1 MHIKHTTESEI
12 PSNKWQT
19 TTIPVANPDLQIRP
33 QFGRKNKGG
42 GGGGRALRASPL
54 GSYRPY
60 RLTRNSPHVRQS
72 KAVLDCKFQSVNS
85 RFQEIESGFF
95 FSGT

>member
-42 GGGGRALRASPL
+42 GGGGGTGPPRLSPGFIQALSPYKKFTSCKAIQ
-54 GSYRPY
+54 GSFG
-60 RLTRNSPHVRQS
+60 L
-72 KAVLDCKFQSVNS
+72 
-85 RFQEIESGFF
+85 
-95 FSGT
+95 

>member
-42 GGGGRALRASPL
+42 GGGDGPSAPLPWVHTGLIAL
-54 GSYRPY
+54 
-60 RLTRNSPHVRQS
+60 
-72 KAVLDCKFQSVNS
+72 
-85 RFQEIESGFF
+85 QEIHLM
-95 FSGT
+95 